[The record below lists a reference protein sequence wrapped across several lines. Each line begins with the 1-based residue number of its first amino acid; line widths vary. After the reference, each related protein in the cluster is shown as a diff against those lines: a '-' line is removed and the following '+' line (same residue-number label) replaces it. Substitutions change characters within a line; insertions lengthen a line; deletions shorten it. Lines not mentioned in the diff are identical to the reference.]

1 MPKRGENIRKRKDGR
16 WEARYIVD
24 RNSRGKAVY
33 RSIYGK
39 SYAEIKEKL
48 KSEQQKEKAEN
59 PITAHMLFK
68 ELLNRWLQNNKI
80 RYKQSTYSKYKY
92 MIDKHIIPI
101 IGDMKVTD
109 VNVPMINT
117 FLGNK
122 MKDGGLHDDKGLSP
136 AYVRTMALI
145 INDALNYAII
155 EEIRSPIKSEIFKPS
170 VKQCKITTLSHAEY
184 NHLSEYC
191 QEHLNYTSIG
201 ILIALNTGLRVG
213 EICALR
219 WKDIDTDSHLLRVNN
234 TVSRIKNDEDKCSWI
249 METPKT
255 ASSLRDIP
263 ISETLMSA
271 LLQICRLSDS
281 DYIVSENENFVNP
294 RTFEYRYHKE
304 ICASKVTNVNFHA
317 LRHTFATRCVEGGMD
332 IKTLSEILG
341 HSNVSI
347 TLNTYVHSSLELKKS
362 QIEKVEK
369 FFNKGQEMGQ

>member
-145 INDALNYAII
+145 INAALNYAII

-369 FFNKGQEMGQ
+369 FFDKGQEMGR

>member
-145 INDALNYAII
+145 INAALNYAII

-234 TVSRIKNDEDKCSWI
+234 TVSRIKNNEDKCSWI

-271 LLQICRLSDS
+271 LLQISRLSDS

-369 FFNKGQEMGQ
+369 FFDKGQEMGR